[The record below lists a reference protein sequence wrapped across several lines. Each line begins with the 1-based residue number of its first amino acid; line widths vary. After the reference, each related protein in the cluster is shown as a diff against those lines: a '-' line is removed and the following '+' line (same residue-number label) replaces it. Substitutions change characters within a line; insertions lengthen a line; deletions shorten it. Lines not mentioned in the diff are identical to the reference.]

1 MKSRLQ
7 VKITSENVRT
17 ELYPNGLLSRSNSNS
32 RRRSRLA
39 VPTTAA
45 LAVIALGVGVIA
57 AGSAAAATASPTDR
71 CDGAAV
77 SQRISVSTA
86 SELTSALANAKPG
99 DHIVLAPGT
108 YDGDFTDTHSGTA
121 ADRVTICGPSTAVLD
136 GGTIEQGY
144 TLHLDGAAYTT
155 VTGLTVTHGL
165 KGIMADHWDHGVIN
179 GVTVT
184 DIGQEAIHLREF
196 SSDDIVEHS
205 TVSNTGLAS
214 ASKSVHYGEGIY
226 IGSAYE
232 NWSTYTNGKPDRCD
246 NDRIIDNVISH
257 TTAESVD
264 IKEGTSD
271 GTLRGNHFDGV
282 GMVDP
287 DGADSWVDV
296 KGNDWTISGNVGV
309 NSPRDGFQVH
319 VKVPGWGR
327 GTVFS
332 DNTVTLG
339 QRGYGF
345 DILSDGTDTIVRCNN
360 HVNGPDIAAANESL
374 RCAAGRGPKHLP
386 PTVSP
391 KSSSS
396 SSGAGHHGEGHHRG
410 GLTQIIEVGV
420 AVLVLAVMLVAW
432 WWRRRRR
439 PVAG

>member
-1 MKSRLQ
+1 VLT
-7 VKITSENVRT
+7 I
-17 ELYPNGLLSRSNSNS
+17 
-32 RRRSRLA
+32 
-39 VPTTAA
+39 AA
-45 LAVIALGVGVIA
+45 LTGIALGVGVIA
-57 AGSAAAATASPTDR
+57 EGSAAGATGPPTNG
-71 CDGAAV
+71 CAGEATP
-77 SQRISVSTA
+77 QRIGVSTA
-86 SELTSALANAKPG
+86 SELTSALADAKPG
-99 DHIVLAPGT
+99 DHLVLAPGV
-108 YDGDFTDTHSGTA
+108 YDGDFTDTRSGTA

-136 GGTIEQGY
+136 GGTIEHGY

-155 VTGLTVTHGL
+155 VTGITVTHGL

-184 DIGQEAIHLREF
+184 DIGQEAIHLRDF
-196 SSDDIVEHS
+196 SSDDVVEHS

-214 ASKSVHYGEGIY
+214 ASNSVHYGEGIY

-232 NWSTYTNGKPDRCD
+232 NWSTYTDGKPDRCD

-271 GTLRGNHFDGV
+271 GTLLGNHFDGV

-296 KGNDWTISGNVGV
+296 KGNDWTIRDNVGV

-327 GTVFS
+327 GTVFA

-339 QRGYGF
+339 HRGYGF
-345 DILSDGTDTIVRCNN
+345 DILSGGTDTIVRCNN
-360 HVNGPDIAAANESL
+360 HVQGPDASVANQSL
-374 RCAAGRGPKHLP
+374 RCRPGRGPKHLP
-386 PTVSP
+386 PTASP
-391 KSSSS
+391 KSGSS
-396 SSGAGHHGEGHHRG
+396 SSGSGHGER
-410 GLTQIIEVGV
+410 LTQIVEIGV
-420 AVLVLAVMLVAW
+420 AVVVLAVMLVAW

-439 PVAG
+439 PVVS